1 MDLNRRALGG
11 GLLASLALSVKR
23 AFGAQ
28 APSGQVISFQG
39 RLTDAGGV
47 ALPDGTHSMTLV
59 LYDNG
64 IPTGF
69 TETQSVVV
77 KDGVFSAW
85 LGEQATLPR
94 FDPTHDYGVGVSVDG
109 GGELLPRQRLGAV
122 PIAQTATYGSVPIGG
137 IIHYWGSIASLP
149 LGYELCD
156 GGMVSTSGSPLAGQT
171 KPNLVNK
178 FVRGATGDVKTTAV
192 TGGADSAS
200 HSHAVDAHTHGINA
214 DAPGTNSIA
223 NHAHSIGA
231 DGSHSHSGNT
241 NWGAN
246 SQFSD
251 TGDNRNSGSKLT
263 VDSAVSEQVAEHHHA
278 IESDGNHSHG
288 GATGSTGSH
297 DHTVNSHTHGGATA
311 AASPATDSK
320 TIPTV
325 PAYVGL
331 LYIIRVL

>member
-137 IIHYWGSIASLP
+137 IIPYWGNSASIP
-149 LGYELCD
+149 FGWKLCD
-156 GGMVSTSGSPLAGQT
+156 GTVIDVAGSPLNPQT
-171 KPNLVNK
+171 APNLVGK
-178 FVRGATGDVKTTAV
+178 FVRGATGDVRGSPV
-192 TGGADSAS
+192 TGGNDAIDLQHL
-200 HSHAVDAHTHGINA
+200 HSTGDFTLGL
-214 DAPGTNSIA
+214 
-223 NHAHSIGA
+223 NHIP
-231 DGSHSHSGNT
+231 SHSHSDTGHSHAATTQIKGKATPGNT
-241 NWGAN
+241 FEEPQGGTNGGGAWSIWN
-246 SQFSD
+246 VQVD
-251 TGDNRNSGSKLT
+251 TG
-263 VDSAVSEQVAEHHHA
+263 HA
-278 IESDGNHSHG
+278 SLSNTGGGQPHNHGN
-288 GATGSTGSH
+288 TGQSLSTSQ
-297 DHTVNSHTHGGATA
+297 S
-311 AASPATDSK
+311 
-320 TIPTV
+320 IV
-325 PAYVGL
+325 PNYIGL
-331 LYIIRVL
+331 LYIMRVL